1 MISIATAYTT
11 SLWSLLLQQ
20 LLRQSDLSSQHYYV
34 TILSIVPA
42 SITSLWFPLPQH
54 PSRHYEFIDTAATTS
69 LCSLL
74 LPHLSRHYDPYSYST
89 YYVAMT
95 STATASITALWSLLL
110 QPTQRHY
117 ELWSPLLQHLLR
129 QSDLSLQHLLHHYA
143 LYCSNNYYVTM
154 ILWLY
159 WYSIYHVT
167 MLSIVTTFITSI
179 WFLLLQHL

>member
-42 SITSLWFPLPQH
+42 SITSQWFPLLAH
-54 PSRHYEFIDTAATTS
+54 PSRQYESIDTAATTS

-74 LPHLSRHYDPYSYST
+74 LPHLSRHYDPHSYST

-95 STATASITALWSLLL
+95 STATALITSLWS
-110 QPTQRHY
+110 T
-117 ELWSPLLQHLLR
+117 LLQHLLR
-129 QSDLSLQHLLHHYA
+129 QSDLSLQYLSHHYA

-167 MLSIVTTFITSI
+167 LLSIVTTSITSL
-179 WFLLLQHL
+179 WSLLLQHL